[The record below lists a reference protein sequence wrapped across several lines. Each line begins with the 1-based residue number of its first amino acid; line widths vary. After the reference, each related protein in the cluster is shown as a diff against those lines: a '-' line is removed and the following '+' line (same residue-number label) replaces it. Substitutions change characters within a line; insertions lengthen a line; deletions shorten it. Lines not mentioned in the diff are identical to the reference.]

1 MNRILLGLGSNRSFD
16 SKSPLELLNEACVA
30 LQDVSGLSDM
40 RFSSVYKTRAMYVEN
55 QDDFYNMAAVGFAEN
70 SLSPQ
75 KLLQKIHAIEALFGR
90 DRKKEIRFGPRSL
103 DIDIEL
109 FGNQKISTPELEI
122 PHVRLKERAF
132 VLVPALEIL
141 DVSADKSIME
151 EFSSVLTL
159 LKEQSK
165 DDGIELFCT
174 FERLSS
180 HKTEQVQAVQ
190 NGNKSEF

>member
-1 MNRILLGLGSNRSFD
+1 M
-16 SKSPLELLNEACVA
+16 A